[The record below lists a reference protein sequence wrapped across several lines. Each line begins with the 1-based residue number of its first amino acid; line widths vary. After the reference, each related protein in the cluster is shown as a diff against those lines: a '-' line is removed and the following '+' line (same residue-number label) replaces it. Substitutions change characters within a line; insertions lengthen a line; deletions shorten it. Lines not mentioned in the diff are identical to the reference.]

1 MREWLKN
8 ARSEKGYT
16 MAQLSEMLDITESYY
31 SLIERG
37 ERQKRMDIT
46 LVTKLAD
53 ALGMTIQQIVE
64 AEQIA

>member
-8 ARSEKGYT
+8 ARSENGYT

-53 ALGMTIQQIVE
+53 ALGMTIQEIVE